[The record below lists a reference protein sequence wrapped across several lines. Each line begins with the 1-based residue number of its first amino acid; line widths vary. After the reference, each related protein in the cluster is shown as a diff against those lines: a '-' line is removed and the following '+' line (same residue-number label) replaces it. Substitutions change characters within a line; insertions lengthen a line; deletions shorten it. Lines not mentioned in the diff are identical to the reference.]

1 MSLLYLKHFEL
12 SRPPFQITPDTDFF
26 FSGSRRGGILTAL
39 QHVACHEEGIVIVVA
54 EIGSGKTLLARLLIA
69 HLADNVDSVYLANPC
84 FSRDEIIT
92 AISRD
97 LGLTDLS
104 PSTEGSLA
112 RLHKELLRRHAQGR
126 RVMLVV
132 DEAHAMPPESLEEV
146 RMLSNLETDRHKLV
160 NIVLFGQPELDTLL
174 ADRKL
179 RQVRDRVIHRFE
191 LPPLTAEEAEAY
203 IDHRLR
209 IAGWRGGRL
218 FSPTAMALV
227 IKASQGRARR
237 INLLADKSLLAAYA
251 QAAQRVEK
259 NHVQAAFGDLD
270 ANPAQTRTAAS
281 RLGWRLGASGFA
293 LGALLSAAVAWW
305 LTHPSAS
312 ASPAPQT
319 AAVQDGMG
327 ASSRAVSRKVFPV
340 ASPVIAEP
348 YPDTIITRTEAVV
361 ADPQQRGF
369 TLQLA
374 TLPARVDLA
383 KYLDK
388 IKPHVDLSDVYAHK
402 RNYADKAAV
411 AVYLGSYPD
420 EQAAREALSAL
431 PPQLR
436 ADHPLLRT
444 WAGIRAEQH
453 P

>member
-12 SRPPFQITPDTDFF
+12 VRPPFQITPDTDFF
-26 FSGSRRGGILTAL
+26 FSGSQRGGILAAL
-39 QHVACHEEGIVIVVA
+39 QHVACHEEGIVIAVA
-54 EIGSGKTLLARLLIA
+54 EVGSGKTLLARLLIA

-97 LGLTDLS
+97 LGLTDLPS
-104 PSTEGSLA
+104 STEESLA

-191 LPPLTAEEAEAY
+191 LPPLTSEEAEAY

-209 IAGWRGGRL
+209 IAGWRGGKL
-218 FSPTAMALV
+218 FSPAAMARV

-251 QAAQRVEK
+251 QAAPRVEK

-270 ANPAQTRTAAS
+270 ANPARTRTAAS
-281 RLGWRLGASGFA
+281 RLGWHLGASGFA
-293 LGALLSAAVAWW
+293 LGALLSAAVTWW
-305 LTHPSAS
+305 LTHPAA
-312 ASPAPQT
+312 ASPVPQT
-319 AAVQDGMG
+319 AAVQDEMG
-327 ASSRAVSRKVFPV
+327 ASSPAVSRE
-340 ASPVIAEP
+340 ASPAIAEP
-348 YPDTIITRTEAVV
+348 EPDPDPIFTRTDAVV
-361 ADPQQRGF
+361 ANPQRRGF

-383 KYLDK
+383 KYLNE
-388 IKPHVDLSDVYAHK
+388 IKPHINLSDVYAHK
-402 RNYADKAAV
+402 RNYADKAV
-411 AVYLGSYPD
+411 VVVYLGSYPD
-420 EQAAREALSAL
+420 EQAAQEALSAL

>member
-1 MSLLYLKHFEL
+1 MYLKHFEL
-12 SRPPFQITPDTDFF
+12 ARPPFQITPDTDFF
-26 FSGSRRGGILTAL
+26 FSGSRRGGILSAL

-69 HLADNVDSVYLANPC
+69 HLADNVDSVYLANPR

-104 PSTEGSLA
+104 SSTEGSLA
-112 RLHKELLRRHAQGR
+112 RLHEELLRRHAQGR

-191 LPPLTAEEAEAY
+191 LPPLTSEEAEAY

-218 FSPTAMALV
+218 FSPAAMALV

-251 QAAQRVEK
+251 KTAQRVDK
-259 NHVQAAFGDLD
+259 SHVRTAFGDLD

-281 RLGWRLGASGFA
+281 RRGWRLGVSSFA
-293 LGALLSAAVAWW
+293 LGAFLSAAVAWW
-305 LTHPSAS
+305 LAHPAAS

-319 AAVQDGMG
+319 AAAVQDGMG
-327 ASSRAVSRKVFPV
+327 TSSRAVSRKVSPV
-340 ASPVIAEP
+340 VSPVIAEP
-348 YPDTIITRTEAVV
+348 DPDMIITRTEAAV

-374 TLPARVDLA
+374 TLPARVDLT
-383 KYLDK
+383 KYLNK
-388 IKPHVDLSDVYAHK
+388 IKPHVDLSNVYAHR
-402 RNYADKAAV
+402 RNYADRAAV
-411 AVYLGSYPD
+411 AIYLGSYPD

-436 ADHPLLRT
+436 ADHPVLRT